1 VLDTPGNLSILNTS
15 KWGHTQA
22 VTIENKAALLQ
33 HLILEEVIV
42 RREDN
47 IRAFGNGL
55 EQLGLLTLIKTYPT
69 LMKLLFTYQ
78 EQAPLTAGHF
88 WELVVSVRP
97 TAEDRKITAF
107 DLFHEFIDYLE
118 GM

>member
-1 VLDTPGNLSILNTS
+1 MNTEDEIDQVLHTPENLSILNTS

-22 VTIENKAALLQ
+22 VTVETKAALLQ
-33 HLILEEVIV
+33 HLILEELSSFTG
-42 RREDN
+42 

-69 LMKLLFTYQ
+69 LMKPLFTYQ

-88 WELVVSVRP
+88 WEP
-97 TAEDRKITAF
+97 
-107 DLFHEFIDYLE
+107 
-118 GM
+118 